1 MYPKWADYIVPDEL
15 GEQLPRCTQ
24 LYVVSR
30 TRLVGYICFIA
41 EIFRGVIMDDV
52 LIQILSSGG
61 YISINKELIKK
72 YGINIAVII
81 GQLCA
86 DYSYNKNKGTLIE
99 DGYFLSTQ
107 AHIEEETSLSNYQ
120 QQTCL
125 SVLQSYQVVDIKMLK
140 MPAKRY
146 IKIDAK
152 NLLKFIQLD
161 KESSFTVQQASQKT
175 VQQANQKTATH
186 TNINNTNNIP
196 STLSKDSIEGIAHP
210 DGGDA
215 THTPQPQSKNN
226 QICYPSGETKKE
238 SNGGCFRGKRSLISN
253 PPTPFSEEDL
263 VGKVTNTKT
272 RKKQVQDAMQEQV
285 KKPRVP
291 DKVKM
296 EKYLGCV
303 RTKVFETFNIQDQK
317 KLDLILDWFES
328 IWEKGVRKI
337 DSANFRHCMDDL
349 DKYMKKY
356 SWEKFSDMLET
367 AIVCGLR
374 RLDWVEKNEQQ
385 FRKNKENV
393 SEAKYFDK
401 HKDETMDEYA
411 KRKLK
416 EREDARKNFN
426 NIYNF
431 EDVR

>member
-1 MYPKWADYIVPDEL
+1 
-15 GEQLPRCTQ
+15 
-24 LYVVSR
+24 
-30 TRLVGYICFIA
+30 
-41 EIFRGVIMDDV
+41 MDDV

-72 YGINIAVII
+72 YGINIAVIL

-125 SVLQSYQVVDIKMLK
+125 SVLQEYKVVDVKMLN
-140 MPAKRY
+140 MPARRY

-152 NLLKFIQLD
+152 NLLNFIQLD
-161 KESSFTVQQASQKT
+161 KESSFTVRQASQKT
-175 VQQANQKTATH
+175 ARQASQKTARQASQKTARQASQKTATH

-215 THTPQPQSKNN
+215 THTSQPQSKNN

-253 PPTPFSEEDL
+253 PPTPLSEEDL

-272 RKKQVQDAMQEQV
+272 RKKQVQDVMQEQV

-356 SWEKFSDMLET
+356 SWEKLSDILET

-374 RLDWVEKNEQQ
+374 RLDWVVDKKRQTQEK
-385 FRKNKENV
+385 V
-393 SEAKYFDK
+393 SEAKYFNK
-401 HKDETMDEYA
+401 REDETLDEYA
-411 KRKLK
+411 ERKVREYK
-416 EREDARKNFN
+416 ERDKNGIN
-426 NIYNF
+426 KLTGDI
-431 EDVR
+431 V